1 VERPSSPENNA
12 KQRRQSGT
20 AEGTRRKLHAVRGLR
35 EEATFGG
42 MRVLIAEYA
51 VGSCERP
58 ELRREGEVMLS
69 ALKRSFERLGHEVSF
84 PKAEKDFG
92 RAIERLSKECDAG
105 LVIAPD
111 DILGEFTEIL
121 EENTLNLGCPAE
133 TVRTCADKL
142 KTTEILLKNGIPAPR
157 ILAEEARGE
166 CCVLK
171 PRFGCGSEGVL
182 LLRSSDSCDF
192 VKCEG
197 GEEYISTEFVRGED
211 VSVSVVA
218 SARSS
223 LLLTVNKQLVEREY
237 VREGVARLKYSGSV
251 VPYEVSEAQER
262 ELRRLSA
269 AISRLFKCRGY
280 FGVDFV
286 LCEEDRKAYAVDVNP
301 RATTSIA
308 CVASVLNFEIAAL
321 ILLAANNELPAE
333 EELQVSGRCSVRF

>member
-1 VERPSSPENNA
+1 
-12 KQRRQSGT
+12 
-20 AEGTRRKLHAVRGLR
+20 
-35 EEATFGG
+35 
-42 MRVLIAEYA
+42 MLIAEYA

-197 GEEYISTEFVRGED
+197 GEEEYISTEFVRGED

-223 LLLTVNKQLVEREY
+223 LFLTVNKQFVEREY
-237 VREGVARLKYSGSV
+237 VRG
-251 VPYEVSEAQER
+251 
-262 ELRRLSA
+262 
-269 AISRLFKCRGY
+269 
-280 FGVDFV
+280 
-286 LCEEDRKAYAVDVNP
+286 
-301 RATTSIA
+301 
-308 CVASVLNFEIAAL
+308 AS
-321 ILLAANNELPAE
+321 
-333 EELQVSGRCSVRF
+333 QG

>member
-1 VERPSSPENNA
+1 M
-12 KQRRQSGT
+12 
-20 AEGTRRKLHAVRGLR
+20 R
-35 EEATFGG
+35 EEATFVGG

-84 PKAEKDFG
+84 PEAEKDFG

-157 ILAEEARGE
+157 ILSEEARGE

-182 LLRSSDSCDF
+182 LLRSIECDSPCVF
-192 VKCEG
+192 GVKCEG
-197 GEEYISTEFVRGED
+197 GEEEYISTEFVRGED

-223 LLLTVNKQLVEREY
+223 LFLTVNKQFVEREY
-237 VREGVARLKYSGSV
+237 VRGGVARLKYSGGV

-262 ELRRLSA
+262 ELKRLSA

-286 LCEEDRKAYAVDVNP
+286 LCEEDGKAYAVDVNP

-308 CVASVLNFEIAAL
+308 CVASVINFEIAAL

>member
-1 VERPSSPENNA
+1 MRC
-12 KQRRQSGT
+12 
-20 AEGTRRKLHAVRGLR
+20 LRGLR
-35 EEATFGG
+35 EEATFVGS

-58 ELRREGEVMLS
+58 ELRREGELMLS

-121 EENTLNLGCPAE
+121 EENTLNLGCPAD

-157 ILAEEARGE
+157 ILVEEACGE

-197 GEEYISTEFVRGED
+197 GEEEYISTEFVRGED

-223 LLLTVNKQLVEREY
+223 LFLTVNKQFVEREY
-237 VREGVARLKYSGSV
+237 VRGGVARLKYSGSV

-269 AISRLFKCRGY
+269 AISHLFKCRGY

-286 LCEEDRKAYAVDVNP
+286 LCEEDGKAYAVDVNP

-308 CVASVLNFEIAAL
+308 CVAPVLNFEIAAL

>member
-1 VERPSSPENNA
+1 MRC
-12 KQRRQSGT
+12 
-20 AEGTRRKLHAVRGLR
+20 LRGLR
-35 EEATFGG
+35 EEATFVGS

-58 ELRREGEVMLS
+58 ELRREGELMLS

-157 ILAEEARGE
+157 ILKTPAEARE
-166 CCVLK
+166 CVLK

-223 LLLTVNKQLVEREY
+223 LFLTVNKQFVEREY

-269 AISRLFKCRGY
+269 AISHLFKCRGY

-286 LCEEDRKAYAVDVNP
+286 LCEEDGKAYAVDVNP

>member
-1 VERPSSPENNA
+1 
-12 KQRRQSGT
+12 
-20 AEGTRRKLHAVRGLR
+20 
-35 EEATFGG
+35 
-42 MRVLIAEYA
+42 MLIAEYA

-142 KTTEILLKNGIPAPR
+142 KTTEIQLKNGIPAPR
-157 ILAEEARGE
+157 ILKTPAEARE
-166 CCVLK
+166 CVLK

-197 GEEYISTEFVRGED
+197 GKEYISTEFVRGED

-223 LLLTVNKQLVEREY
+223 LLLTVNKQFVGREY
-237 VREGVARLKYSGSV
+237 IREGVARLKYSGSV
-251 VPYEVSEAQER
+251 VPYEVSEAQAR
-262 ELRRLSA
+262 ELKRLSA

-286 LCEEDRKAYAVDVNP
+286 LCEEDGKAYAVDVNP

>member
-1 VERPSSPENNA
+1 
-12 KQRRQSGT
+12 
-20 AEGTRRKLHAVRGLR
+20 
-35 EEATFGG
+35 
-42 MRVLIAEYA
+42 MLIAEYA

-58 ELRREGEVMLS
+58 ELRREGELMLA

-223 LLLTVNKQLVEREY
+223 LFLTVNKQFVERVEASA
-237 VREGVARLKYSGSV
+237 GVALKYRGSS
-251 VPYEVSEAQER
+251 VPYEEVSDAQVR
-262 ELRRLSA
+262 ELKRLSV
-269 AISRLFKCRGY
+269 AISRLLKCRGY

-286 LCEEDRKAYAVDVNP
+286 LCEDDGKAYAVDVNP

-308 CVASVLNFEIAAL
+308 CVASVINFEIAAL
-321 ILLAANNELPAE
+321 ILLAAEDELPPE
-333 EELQVSGRCSVRF
+333 DELRVNGRCSVRF

>member
-1 VERPSSPENNA
+1 
-12 KQRRQSGT
+12 
-20 AEGTRRKLHAVRGLR
+20 
-35 EEATFGG
+35 

-58 ELRREGEVMLS
+58 ELRREGELMLRT
-69 ALKRSFERLGHEVSF
+69 LKRSFERLGHEVLF

-92 RAIERLSKECDAG
+92 KAIERLSKECDAG

-223 LLLTVNKQLVEREY
+223 LFLTVNKQFVERVEASG
-237 VREGVARLKYSGSV
+237 GVALKYRGSL
-251 VPYEVSEAQER
+251 VPYEGVSEAQVR
-262 ELRRLSA
+262 ELKRLSV
-269 AISRLFKCRGY
+269 AISRLLKCRGY

-286 LCEEDRKAYAVDVNP
+286 LCEEDGKAYAVDVNP

-333 EELQVSGRCSVRF
+333 EELRVSGRCSVRF

>member
-1 VERPSSPENNA
+1 
-12 KQRRQSGT
+12 
-20 AEGTRRKLHAVRGLR
+20 
-35 EEATFGG
+35 
-42 MRVLIAEYA
+42 MLIAEYA

-58 ELRREGEVMLS
+58 ELRREGELMLS
-69 ALKRSFERLGHEVSF
+69 ALKRSFERLGHEVLF

-157 ILAEEARGE
+157 ILKTPAEARE
-166 CCVLK
+166 CVLK

-182 LLRSSDSCDF
+182 LLRSSDSCG

-223 LLLTVNKQLVEREY
+223 LFLTVNKQFVEREY
-237 VREGVARLKYSGSV
+237 VRGGVARLKYSGSV

-262 ELRRLSA
+262 ELKRLSA

-286 LCEEDRKAYAVDVNP
+286 LCEEDGKAYAVDVNP

-308 CVASVLNFEIAAL
+308 CVASVLNFELAAL

>member
-1 VERPSSPENNA
+1 
-12 KQRRQSGT
+12 
-20 AEGTRRKLHAVRGLR
+20 
-35 EEATFGG
+35 
-42 MRVLIAEYA
+42 MRLLIAEYA

-58 ELRREGEVMLS
+58 ELRREGELMLS

-157 ILAEEARGE
+157 ILKTPAEARE
-166 CCVLK
+166 CVLK

-223 LLLTVNKQLVEREY
+223 LFLTVNKQFVEREY

-269 AISRLFKCRGY
+269 AISHLFKCRGY

-286 LCEEDRKAYAVDVNP
+286 LCEEDGKAYAVDVNP

>member
-1 VERPSSPENNA
+1 
-12 KQRRQSGT
+12 
-20 AEGTRRKLHAVRGLR
+20 
-35 EEATFGG
+35 
-42 MRVLIAEYA
+42 MLIAEYA

-58 ELRREGEVMLS
+58 ELRREGELMLS

-157 ILAEEARGE
+157 ILAEDARDE

-182 LLRSSDSCDF
+182 LLRSSDSC

-223 LLLTVNKQLVEREY
+223 LFLTVNKQFVEREY
-237 VREGVARLKYSGSV
+237 VRGGVARLKYSGSV

-262 ELRRLSA
+262 ELKRLSA

-286 LCEEDRKAYAVDVNP
+286 LCEEDGKAYAVDVNP

>member
-1 VERPSSPENNA
+1 M
-12 KQRRQSGT
+12 
-20 AEGTRRKLHAVRGLR
+20 R
-35 EEATFGG
+35 EEATFVGG

-58 ELRREGEVMLS
+58 ELRREGELMLS
-69 ALKRSFERLGHEVSF
+69 ALKGSFERLGHEVFF

-197 GEEYISTEFVRGED
+197 GEEEYISTEFVRGED

-223 LLLTVNKQLVEREY
+223 LLLTVNKQFVKREY
-237 VREGVARLKYSGSV
+237 VREGIARLKYSGSV

-286 LCEEDRKAYAVDVNP
+286 LCEEDGKAYAVDVNP

-308 CVASVLNFEIAAL
+308 CVASVINFEIAAL
-321 ILLAANNELPAE
+321 ILFAANNELPAE

>member
-1 VERPSSPENNA
+1 V
-12 KQRRQSGT
+12 
-20 AEGTRRKLHAVRGLR
+20 
-35 EEATFGG
+35 TFVGG

-58 ELRREGEVMLS
+58 ELRREGELMLS

-142 KTTEILLKNGIPAPR
+142 KTTEILLKNGILAPR
-157 ILAEEARGE
+157 ILAEEAHGE

-197 GEEYISTEFVRGED
+197 DEEYISTEFVRGED

-223 LLLTVNKQLVEREY
+223 LLLTVNKQFVEREY
-237 VREGVARLKYSGSV
+237 VRGGVARLKYSGSV

-262 ELRRLSA
+262 ELKRLSA
-269 AISRLFKCRGY
+269 AISHLFKCRGY

-286 LCEEDRKAYAVDVNP
+286 LCEEDGKAYAVDVNP

>member
-1 VERPSSPENNA
+1 
-12 KQRRQSGT
+12 
-20 AEGTRRKLHAVRGLR
+20 
-35 EEATFGG
+35 

-58 ELRREGEVMLS
+58 ELRREGELMLS
-69 ALKRSFERLGHEVSF
+69 ALKRSFERLGHEVIF

-157 ILAEEARGE
+157 ILAEEACSE

-182 LLRSSDSCDF
+182 LLRSSDSCG

-223 LLLTVNKQLVEREY
+223 LFLTVNKQFVEREY
-237 VREGVARLKYSGSV
+237 VRGGVARLKYSGSI
-251 VPYEVSEAQER
+251 VPYEVSEAQVR
-262 ELRRLSA
+262 ELKRLSA

-286 LCEEDRKAYAVDVNP
+286 LCEEDGKAYAVDVNP

>member
-1 VERPSSPENNA
+1 
-12 KQRRQSGT
+12 
-20 AEGTRRKLHAVRGLR
+20 
-35 EEATFGG
+35 

-58 ELRREGEVMLS
+58 ELRREGELMLS
-69 ALKRSFERLGHEVSF
+69 ALKRSFERLGHEVFF

-157 ILAEEARGE
+157 ILKTPAEARE
-166 CCVLK
+166 CVLK

-223 LLLTVNKQLVEREY
+223 LFLTVNKQFVEREY
-237 VREGVARLKYSGSV
+237 VRGGVARLKYSGSV

-269 AISRLFKCRGY
+269 AISHLFKCRGY

-286 LCEEDRKAYAVDVNP
+286 LCEEDGKAYAVDVNP

-308 CVASVLNFEIAAL
+308 CVASVLNFELAAL